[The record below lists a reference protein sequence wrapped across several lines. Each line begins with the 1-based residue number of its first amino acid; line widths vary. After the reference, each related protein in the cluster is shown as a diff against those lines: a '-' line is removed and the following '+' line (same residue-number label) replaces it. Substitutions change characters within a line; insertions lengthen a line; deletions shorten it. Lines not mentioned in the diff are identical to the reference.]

1 MALELRAYL
10 SYSRIDEPLQYWRS
24 TSQFEVDFVVGSR
37 LAIEVKGT
45 NHVVDKHLKGLRA
58 LAEEDLVAQ
67 FCVVSLDTKK
77 RITEDGIVI
86 WPYQEFLRELWD
98 DRVFRFDS
106 GSGN

>member
-1 MALELRAYL
+1 MALELMAYL

-24 TSQFEVDFVVGSR
+24 TSKFEVDFVVGCQ

-67 FCVVSLDTKK
+67 FCVVSLDARK
-77 RITEDGIVI
+77 RITADGITI

-98 DRVFRFDS
+98 NRIFLFDPAF
-106 GSGN
+106 GD